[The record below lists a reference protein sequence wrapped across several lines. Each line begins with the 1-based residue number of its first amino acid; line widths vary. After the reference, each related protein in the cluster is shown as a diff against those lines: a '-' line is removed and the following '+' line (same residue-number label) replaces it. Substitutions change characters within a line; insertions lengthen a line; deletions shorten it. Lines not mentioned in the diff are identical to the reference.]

1 MPPKGTVTDLNT
13 QYLPQ
18 DRLAGYRFAHAAA
31 PVGGDSAWNTL
42 PAALHSKEVLQAAL
56 TKAINKVIILIT
68 Q

>member
-42 PAALHSKEVLQAAL
+42 PAALHSKEVL
-56 TKAINKVIILIT
+56 
-68 Q
+68 